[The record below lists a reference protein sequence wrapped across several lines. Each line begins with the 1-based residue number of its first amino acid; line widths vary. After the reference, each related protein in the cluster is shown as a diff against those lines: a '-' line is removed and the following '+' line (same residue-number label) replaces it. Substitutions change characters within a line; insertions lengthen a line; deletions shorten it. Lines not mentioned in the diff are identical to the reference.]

1 MANSWATR
9 TRLGCQLWSHCNTWG
24 CLQVARTLIDTTGS
38 AAGPRE
44 VAAFVTELAPVLVDK
59 AGDNNTRV
67 RDSAS
72 ELLLW
77 VAKRKDAGLA
87 GMTGRLDASSQ
98 HARQLLPLRHPIRLS
113 YMGLLSKCLSTGF

>member
-1 MANSWATR
+1 MVP
-9 TRLGCQLWSHCNTWG
+9 LQQLG

-59 AGDNNTRV
+59 AGDNNGRV

-87 GMTGRLDASSQ
+87 GMTGGLQSLAWTSAALRQPLARRLPSRVPWHHLSSG
-98 HARQLLPLRHPIRLS
+98 AVLPVTCFA
-113 YMGLLSKCLSTGF
+113 MQ

>member
-1 MANSWATR
+1 M
-9 TRLGCQLWSHCNTWG
+9 
-24 CLQVARTLIDTTGS
+24 IDTTGS

-87 GMTGRLDASSQ
+87 GMTGGLNASV
-98 HARQLLPLRHPIRLS
+98 QLVISAAAL
-113 YMGLLSKCLSTGF
+113 